1 MLVAGRYILHT
12 KIVLGDKLFPWRHG
26 GGGESMTGKS
36 NAYTASKG
44 GKRQIELSKC
54 ACLLD
59 IAADTA
65 AFYQSFLPLVFICWL
80 CGWVGRVGSRGGREG
95 RQKKTINQCKHN
107 ESINK

>member
-1 MLVAGRYILHT
+1 MEAR
-12 KIVLGDKLFPWRHG
+12 RRR
-26 GGGESMTGKS
+26 GEHDGEIQCI
-36 NAYTASKG
+36 YCFEG